1 MKTRDLILLRTAVT
15 TNNLTG
21 TVFLKR
27 ACIVLLALFV
37 LVQSVLGAM
46 DPHSNVS
53 PVYQHFV
60 EHLVHQHDAQEHDA
74 QKNGVTFEH
83 MASTESVQDNWQTN
97 HETNE
102 HQCGHV
108 FGIQLISLPVS
119 SLFFSKIPA
128 VMESVEFRTALRAV
142 FLAPHLR
149 PPIVA

>member
-1 MKTRDLILLRTAVT
+1 MLRSAVT

-21 TVFLKR
+21 TAVFKR
-27 ACIVLLALFV
+27 GCIVLLALFV
-37 LVQSVLGAM
+37 LVQSVLGAV

-60 EHLVHQHDAQEHDA
+60 EHFAHQHDAEKSGIA
-74 QKNGVTFEH
+74 FEH
-83 MASTESVQDNWQTN
+83 IASAESVQDNWQTN
-97 HETNE
+97 HDANE

-108 FGIQLISLPVS
+108 FGIKLISLPVLP
-119 SLFFSKIPA
+119 LFFSKIPA
-128 VMESVEFRTALRAV
+128 VMESVEFRAALRAV

>member
-1 MKTRDLILLRTAVT
+1 LLRAAVT
-15 TNNLTG
+15 TNNLAG
-21 TVFLKR
+21 TAVLKR
-27 ACIVLLALFV
+27 GCIVLLALFV
-37 LVQSVLGAM
+37 LVQSVLGAV
-46 DPHSNVS
+46 DPHPSVS

-60 EHLVHQHDAQEHDA
+60 EHFEHQHDAQ
-74 QKNGVTFEH
+74 KSGVMFER

-97 HETNE
+97 HDANE

-108 FGIQLISLPVS
+108 FGIKLISLPVL

-149 PPIVA
+149 PPIIA